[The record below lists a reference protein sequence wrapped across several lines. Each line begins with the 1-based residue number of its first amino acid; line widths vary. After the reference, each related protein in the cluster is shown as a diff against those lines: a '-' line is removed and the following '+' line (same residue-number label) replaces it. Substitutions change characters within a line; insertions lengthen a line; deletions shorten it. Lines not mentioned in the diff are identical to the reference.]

1 MEIERMEKG
10 ISLVQSVAEDL
21 KQLGEK
27 FSVILKIPNPK
38 QQFYSSGYLIKKG
51 PCMKVIM
58 IVFVFFTFSSCWTK
72 VKPVYPNNNY
82 QRVWGN
88 KPIYDVT
95 ANAKLISYHNTAEPV
110 LMPGNIYVKDNFIYQ
125 LETGKGIHVIDS
137 SIPSQAHRVGFI
149 TVNGSSQISIKN
161 NLLYTNSYDD
171 LVVIDI
177 SNLNSLTEVKRVPG
191 AFPEGRF
198 NYYYIEPVNLVIMN
212 A

>member
-1 MEIERMEKG
+1 
-10 ISLVQSVAEDL
+10 
-21 KQLGEK
+21 
-27 FSVILKIPNPK
+27 
-38 QQFYSSGYLIKKG
+38 
-51 PCMKVIM
+51 MKVIM

-125 LETGKGIHVIDS
+125 LETGKGIHVIDN

-177 SNLNSLTEVKRVPG
+177 SNLNSLTEVKRMPG

-198 NYYYIEPVNLVIMN
+198 NYYYIEPIESGYYECPNYDSVVVGWRKDSIWASCYKN
-212 A
+212 